1 MREGRRLVKVEL
13 RFCGWLS
20 TQVHA
25 VNTTSVEFT
34 SSPCCDST
42 AADNLRSFNRE
53 LA

>member
-25 VNTTSVEFT
+25 VNTISVEFT
-34 SSPCCDST
+34 SSRAPCCDST
-42 AADNLRSFNRE
+42 VIAI
-53 LA
+53 